1 MRHRTPLVPFIVI
14 LIAAVTAAH
23 AQTRTYVNF
32 AGKND
37 DLPKLGLPGIT
48 VEVFGPRVEESA
60 AVRTEISKVL
70 TDTIHTRPVSAGEAG
85 DYALAVTL
93 AAPVKGAGPTT
104 VPFEA
109 VLKARDGKTL
119 WRVDGRTEVE
129 QANVEAE
136 ALASIARNVVSA
148 LVHDGWVA
156 PRYDP
161 ENPPPVPPTIR
172 RVGPS

>member
-1 MRHRTPLVPFIVI
+1 MRYRTLLAAFIV
-14 LIAAVTAAH
+14 LAVSASAN
-23 AQTRTYVNF
+23 AQPRTYVNF

-48 VEVFGPRVEESA
+48 VEVFGPRVEESS
-60 AVRTEISKVL
+60 AVRTEISRVL
-70 TDTIHTRPVSAGEAG
+70 TDTVHTRPVAGGEAG

-93 AAPVKGAGPTT
+93 AAVVKGAGATT

-119 WRVDGRTEVE
+119 WRVDGRTELG
-129 QANVEAE
+129 QAGEDTE
-136 ALASIARNVVSA
+136 ALVSIARNVVSA

-156 PRYDP
+156 PRYNP
-161 ENPPPVPPTIR
+161 EDPPPAPPTIR
-172 RVGPS
+172 RSGL